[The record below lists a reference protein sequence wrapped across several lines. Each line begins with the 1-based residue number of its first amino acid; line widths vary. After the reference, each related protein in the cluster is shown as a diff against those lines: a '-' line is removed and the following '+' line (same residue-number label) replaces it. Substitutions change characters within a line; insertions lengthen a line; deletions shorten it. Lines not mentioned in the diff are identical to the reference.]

1 MHHLLI
7 DRWYNGIT
15 LDFESSNECSIHS
28 RSTILGDVFGFD
40 MIEKTASAIKGLHDR
55 KCKTTKG
62 INNLALAA

>member
-1 MHHLLI
+1 
-7 DRWYNGIT
+7 
-15 LDFESSNECSIHS
+15 
-28 RSTILGDVFGFD
+28 